1 VLVVQAGPSPQMES
15 QGQTLFLAALQQLV
29 VGLVVQVTVQLVL
42 VVLAAALEVVLVALK
57 LVALELQVKDLLV
70 EMLEQPMILLEEV
83 GALVLPVIILVP
95 LLAEAA
101 VQAFALLSQDNECFM
116 RVAAEVAVKA
126 E

>member
-1 VLVVQAGPSPQMES
+1 VVLV
-15 QGQTLFLAALQQLV
+15 
-29 VGLVVQVTVQLVL
+29 
-42 VVLAAALEVVLVALK
+42 AALEVVLVALK
-57 LVALELQVKDLLV
+57 LVAQELQVKDLLV

-95 LLAEAA
+95 LLLAVV

-116 RVAAEVAVKA
+116 RVAAEVAVKP